1 MKKIWIPL
9 FASLLLGCSE
19 GGGTKD
25 TEKSPPINITI
36 SNVNGNEIEV
46 KVSSEE
52 AGDNVTVTTTVTQS
66 DNETETECTVVNSD
80 NVSDNVTCPDNV
92 TAGLKLWLGY

>member
-1 MKKIWIPL
+1 MKTWII
-9 FASLLLGCSE
+9 LLAGLLVGCSD

-25 TEKSPPINITI
+25 TEKSPPININI

-46 KVSSEE
+46 RLSSKE

-66 DNETETECTVVNSD
+66 DNETEVECTVLSSD
-80 NVSDNVTCPDNV
+80 NGSDNVTCPDNV
-92 TAGLKLWLGY
+92 TAGLKLWLDY